1 MRRDGTKLALLIDG
15 ANIHAT
21 ARALGFEIDYKRLLT
36 EFQSRG
42 ALVRAFYYSAIVEDQ
57 EFSAIRPLI
66 DWLNYNGFTVVTK
79 PAKEFDD
86 GEGRRRLKRN
96 MSVELAIDAMEL
108 AEYLDQIVLFAGDG
122 DFRSLI
128 EALQGRGVHVTVVS
142 TIESRPPMVADELR
156 RQADVFIDLMELRSK
171 ISREQRPPN
180 HR

>member
-1 MRRDGTKLALLIDG
+1 LFIDG

-42 ALVRAFYYSAIVEDQ
+42 TLVRAFYYTAIVEDQ

-86 GEGRRRLKRN
+86 GEGRRKLKRN

-122 DFRSLI
+122 DFRPLI
-128 EALQGRGVHVTVVS
+128 EAVQGRGVHVTVVS
-142 TIESRPPMVADELR
+142 TVESRPPMVADELR
-156 RQADVFIDLMELRSK
+156 RQADVFIDLMELRPK
-171 ISREQRPPN
+171 ISREPD